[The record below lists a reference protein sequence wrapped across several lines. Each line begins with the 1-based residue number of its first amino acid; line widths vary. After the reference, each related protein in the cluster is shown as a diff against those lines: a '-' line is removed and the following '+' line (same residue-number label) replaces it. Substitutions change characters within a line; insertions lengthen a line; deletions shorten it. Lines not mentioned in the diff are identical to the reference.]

1 MMKKNDEHKKYLKKL
16 KIYSIKVILTQ
27 LLILISFI
35 VIWQLLSDH
44 NIINSFLCSSPKKVL
59 ETTISLYKSNDLLI
73 HVLVTLKEILISFFI
88 GSIIGI
94 LVAAILW
101 WSPFTS
107 KVLDPYL
114 TILNSL
120 PKVSLGPIIII
131 WAGANQNSIILMALL
146 ISVISTII
154 SVYNGFKH
162 TNENLI
168 KLMKSFNANKFQI
181 LTKVILPFNKN
192 TIISSLKINLSMTF
206 VGVIMGE
213 LLVSKEGLGYLINYG
228 SQVFNTNLVITGV
241 ILLGILTSVLYFII
255 LLIENKLKRQT

>member
-1 MMKKNDEHKKYLKKL
+1 MSPSEEYKKYIRKNNLI
-16 KIYSIKVILTQ
+16 KIKIIVSQI
-27 LLILISFI
+27 LILLLF
-35 VIWQLLSDH
+35 LLSWQILSDKG
-44 NIINSFLCSSPKKVL
+44 IINSFLCSSPLKVIN
-59 ETTISLYKSNDLLI
+59 TIINLFNTNTLFI
-73 HVLVTLKEILISFFI
+73 HIWVTLKEILISFII
-88 GSIIGI
+88 GSLIGI

-101 WSPFTS
+101 WSPFLS

-131 WAGANQNSIILMALL
+131 WAGANENSIILMALL

-154 SVYNGFKH
+154 GIYNGFKH
-162 TNENLI
+162 TNKVSINL
-168 KLMKSFNANKFQI
+168 LSSFGASKYQI
-181 LTKVILPFNKN
+181 FKMVVIPSNIN

-213 LLVSKEGLGYLINYG
+213 LLVSKAGLGYLINYG

-241 ILLGILTSVLYFII
+241 FLLAILTTILYLII
-255 LLIENKLKRQT
+255 LIIEKKIKTN